1 MTPKEKA
8 KELTNKYIFTS
19 FIIDEDYENI
29 KLKLMLHAKECALI
43 AVNELI
49 DQCWSYREIDLGI
62 ALEYWQEVKQEI
74 EKL

>member
-8 KELTNKYIFTS
+8 IELRDKYIFTT

-43 AVNELI
+43 AVDELI
-49 DQCWSYREIDLGI
+49 DQCWSYREIDLGMS
-62 ALEYWQEVKQEI
+62 LEYWQEVKQEI